1 MDQLIQTLKELAKQH
16 PLEKYFVWELP
27 ESNPLPIPVHVAS
40 IFEQNIYLKHNFNSL
55 LNSDDLAGRYWL
67 IQEWGGIRSFK
78 QNPKNDLLLLKF
90 ESELTKGAL
99 TRTTFSVISSL
110 SKVASFMDHQ
120 AYAGYD
126 SRVIYSLNWLMFKY
140 STLKEFYPQPI
151 GRNADITQ
159 YELNTIFN
167 LFDGPVNYKT
177 HRIAYHDY
185 CQLMK
190 KLSME
195 VYAKSEPYW
204 AEMLLFILA
213 PKYIVNDIK
222 SSLQI
227 ALKC

>member
-1 MDQLIQTLKELAKQH
+1 
-16 PLEKYFVWELP
+16 
-27 ESNPLPIPVHVAS
+27 
-40 IFEQNIYLKHNFNSL
+40 
-55 LNSDDLAGRYWL
+55 
-67 IQEWGGIRSFK
+67 
-78 QNPKNDLLLLKF
+78 
-90 ESELTKGAL
+90 
-99 TRTTFSVISSL
+99 
-110 SKVASFMDHQ
+110 MDHQ
-120 AYAGYD
+120 AYAVYD
-126 SRVIYSLNWLMFKY
+126 SRVIYSLNWLLFKY

-167 LFDGPVNYKT
+167 LFDGPVNYKN

-227 ALKC
+227 ALKY